1 MNKPP
6 GRAEVQ
12 ITARPD
18 VFIDGGRETEPP
30 AGAEVPELLRWYD
43 QATGSPWPG
52 RDLVV
57 TQDGES
63 RWSVVVS
70 QPSDAAVTVALSVV
84 DPG

>member
-1 MNKPP
+1 
-6 GRAEVQ
+6 VQ

-30 AGAEVPELLRWYD
+30 AGAEVPEVLGWYD
-43 QATGSPWPG
+43 RATRSVWPG
-52 RDLVV
+52 QDLVV

-63 RWSVVVS
+63 RWSVVLS

-84 DPG
+84 APG